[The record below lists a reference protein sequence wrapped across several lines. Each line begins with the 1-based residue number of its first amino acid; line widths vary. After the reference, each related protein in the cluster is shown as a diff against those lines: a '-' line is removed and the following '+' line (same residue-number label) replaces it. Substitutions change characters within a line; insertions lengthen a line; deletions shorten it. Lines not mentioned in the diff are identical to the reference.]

1 MIAASF
7 IAAIVALAFGTVGDI
22 AGYQPTSIHVCLA
35 RPVVSAGLYLAGG
48 APAAGRS
55 S

>member
-7 IAAIVALAFGTVGDI
+7 IAALIALAVGTLGDI
-22 AGYQPTSIHVCLA
+22 AGYQPTSIHVALVLI
-35 RPVVSAGLYLAGG
+35 VVSAALYLAGG
-48 APAAGRS
+48 APAAERS

>member
-7 IAAIVALAFGTVGDI
+7 IAAIVALAFGTIGDI
-22 AGYQPTSIHVCLA
+22 AGYQPTSIHLCLA
-35 RPVVSAGLYLAGG
+35 LVVVSAVLYLAGG
-48 APAAGRS
+48 APAAGQS